1 MRLAYGAATDMG
13 LHRGENQD
21 RYLADGTLFA
31 VADGLGGYAGGATA
45 AEIAVGVLGR
55 AAPVRSLAQLIDT
68 AGSANAEI
76 LEAARNNP
84 HLSEMSTTLCAL
96 AYLADEVEP
105 PQLAVV
111 NVGDS
116 RLYCLASDDFSQLT
130 VDHTLVENLVRD
142 GLLTRAEAATY
153 RDRHALTRA
162 VGFEPQ
168 VLVDGWTLRA
178 VGDARFLICSDG
190 ITNEIPDSEIAE
202 ALRSVA
208 DPAEAAEGLV
218 QAAVQPGRGRDNA
231 TAVVVDVIGPSQT
244 QSERMIDLVLES
256 RLAVA
261 A

>member
-1 MRLAYGAATDMG
+1 MRFAYGAATDIG
-13 LHRGENQD
+13 LHRRENQD

-45 AEIAVGVLGR
+45 AEIAVSVLGR
-55 AAPVRSLAQLIDT
+55 AAPVRSLAQLIDA

-76 LEAARNNP
+76 LEAARTDP

-96 AYLADEVEP
+96 AYLGDGEEP
-105 PQLAVV
+105 PQLAVA

-116 RLYCLASDDFSQLT
+116 RLYGLIGDDFGRLT
-130 VDHTLVENLVRD
+130 VDHTVVENLVRD
-142 GLLTRAEAATY
+142 GVLTRSEAATY

-162 VGFEPQ
+162 VGFQPQ

-190 ITNEIPDSEIAE
+190 LTNEIPDSDIAE
-202 ALRSVA
+202 VLRSVD
-208 DPAEAAEGLV
+208 DPADAAETLV
-218 QAAVQPGRGRDNA
+218 QAAVQPERGRDNA
-231 TAVVVDVIGPSQT
+231 TAVVVDVIGPRQP
-244 QSERMIDLVLES
+244 QSGGIVDLVLES
-256 RLAVA
+256 RPAVA